1 MTLDHH
7 TDKKYITL
15 HKEFKK
21 LSKDKKDYYFNLAD
35 GRFQIAVEQ
44 FFYNDFYSEDV
55 DIIDDVLYQQN
66 KHYDFIR
73 NILNN

>member
-7 TDKKYITL
+7 TDEKYITL
-15 HKEFKK
+15 HKEFEK
-21 LSKDKKDYYFNLAD
+21 LSKEKKDYYFYLAD
-35 GRFQIAVEQ
+35 GRFQIAIEQ
-44 FFYNDFYSEDV
+44 FFYNDFYLEDV

>member
-1 MTLDHH
+1 M
-7 TDKKYITL
+7 
-15 HKEFKK
+15 
-21 LSKDKKDYYFNLAD
+21 SRRA
-35 GRFQIAVEQ
+35 
-44 FFYNDFYSEDV
+44 FYNDFYLEDV